1 MKLKCNGLLTLLLV
15 CVTQLMFAQDNPV
28 TGIVN
33 DQGGMPIPGVN
44 VAVKGSSK
52 GTQTDI
58 DGNFK
63 IAAEKGNVLV
73 FSFIGMKT
81 QEVVFSGG
89 PMKVVM
95 KDDAV
100 ELDGVVVTALG
111 VKKSEKAVTY
121 AAQSVKGN
129 ALTEAREQNLV
140 NALSGRVAGV
150 QVTNSSGA
158 VGSSSRIVLRGA
170 STITGNN
177 EALFVIDG
185 VPFDNTSYGNS
196 GSSGG
201 RDLPN

>member
-1 MKLKCNGLLTLLLV
+1 MKLKCNGLLTPLLV

-63 IAAEKGNVLV
+63 IAAEKGNVLI

-81 QEVVFSGG
+81 QEVVFSGS

-95 KDDAV
+95 KDGAL
-100 ELDGVVVTALG
+100 ELEGVVVTALG

-121 AAQSVKGN
+121 SAQSVNGN
-129 ALTEAREQNLV
+129 ALIEAREQNLV

-185 VPFDNTSYGNS
+185 VPFDNTSY
-196 GSSGG
+196 
-201 RDLPN
+201 